1 MTVSKTGLH
10 EFDRVLG
17 GGLTTGSLV
26 LLSGEPGV
34 GKSSLI
40 LEYIRHTQRQK
51 ILYISGEESESQ
63 LAIRIKRFNIE
74 NEDLLI
80 CYENIWENIESH
92 INNIKPDVIILDS
105 IQTISLLDFSKL
117 SGGSAQIKEV
127 TNKIMQKIKK
137 ISTTCI
143 VVGHITKDGEVAGPK
158 VLEHMVDVVL
168 TFKKDDS
175 GLRVLKAKKN
185 RFGTTSEIGLFEMH
199 ENGLS
204 EYINKSEDLY
214 QSDTYG
220 IAYTTINDGSRE
232 HLVGAESLIIENRF
246 GQGKRVALN
255 FEMKRLNMLLA
266 IIKKYFDIDMES
278 FDIYLNISGN
288 FKDNFKAMDLA
299 IMTSLLSSYYKKSVP
314 EKILFYGEIDLLG
327 RVKAN
332 LKYDVN
338 NKQESLSSFKIS
350 SNLQSSSA
358 KDDLHKKY
366 IQIQSIKDLDK
377 KIFKAS

>member
-1 MTVSKTGLH
+1 
-10 EFDRVLG
+10 
-17 GGLTTGSLV
+17 
-26 LLSGEPGV
+26 
-34 GKSSLI
+34 
-40 LEYIRHTQRQK
+40 
-51 ILYISGEESESQ
+51 
-63 LAIRIKRFNIE
+63 
-74 NEDLLI
+74 
-80 CYENIWENIESH
+80 
-92 INNIKPDVIILDS
+92 
-105 IQTISLLDFSKL
+105 
-117 SGGSAQIKEV
+117 
-127 TNKIMQKIKK
+127 MQKIKK

-143 VVGHITKDGEVAGPK
+143 VIGHITKDGAVAGPK

-168 TFKKDDS
+168 TFKKDDN

-255 FEMKRLNMLLA
+255 FEMRRLNMLIA

-288 FKDNFKAMDLA
+288 FKDNSNEMDLA

-314 EKILFYGEIDLLG
+314 EKILFYGEVDLLG

-332 LKYDVN
+332 LKYDVI

-350 SNLQSSSA
+350 SNLQGSIT

-366 IQIQSIKDLDK
+366 IQIHNIKDLNK
-377 KIFKAS
+377 KMFKAS